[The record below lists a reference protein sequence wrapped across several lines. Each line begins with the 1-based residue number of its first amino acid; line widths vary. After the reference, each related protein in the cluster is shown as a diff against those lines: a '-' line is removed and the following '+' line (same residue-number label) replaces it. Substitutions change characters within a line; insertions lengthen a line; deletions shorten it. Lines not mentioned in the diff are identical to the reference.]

1 VITLF
6 ALTIAA
12 YVLGSIPSAVWV
24 GRAVRGIDVREH
36 GSGNMGATNVARVI
50 GVPWALFVAVIDIAK
65 GFAPVFWLGP
75 IAGQAVGLLPDDARL
90 ILGAAAIIGHLYPAF
105 AGFKGGKGVLTAAGV
120 FLAIMPIEIG
130 LAITLWGA
138 VFAITRIVSVGSL
151 VAAAG
156 LVAIV
161 FLRRFVWGAPIANST
176 LAATVIMVALVFY
189 THRANLRRIL
199 NGSEA
204 KMGSSG
210 NSNSRMTPRE

>member
-1 VITLF
+1 MITLF

-12 YVLGSIPSAVWV
+12 YILGSIPSAVWV
-24 GRAVRGIDVREH
+24 GKAVRGIDVREH

-50 GVPWALFVAVIDIAK
+50 GVPWALLVALVDIAK

-75 IAGQAVGLLPDDARL
+75 VAGQAVGLLPDDARL

-120 FLAIMPIEIG
+120 FLAIMPIEIA
-130 LAITLWGA
+130 LAIALWGV

-161 FLRRFVWGAPIANST
+161 FLRRFVWNTPIANST

-189 THRANLRRIL
+189 THRSNLRRL
-199 NGSEA
+199 RTGGEASFKKGEAGS
-204 KMGSSG
+204 
-210 NSNSRMTPRE
+210 